1 MLPKH
6 ELLLAIC
13 ELLIFPTFFAYLSAL
28 LHSLC
33 SGAKACR
40 IPIDGLGDLVRKIF
54 PHQVVSAVAVA
65 SDPPSGFRGSWK
77 YLCGAIFS
85 ARLNWR
91 GSESRAAGNLL
102 AHHSLYVGRMDA
114 LVSSFCC

>member
-13 ELLIFPTFFAYLSAL
+13 ELLIFLLSSLTYLPFCIRSVLARKPAAFRLTASAI
-28 LHSLC
+28 SF
-33 SGAKACR
+33 
-40 IPIDGLGDLVRKIF
+40 RKIF
-54 PHQVVSAVAVA
+54 PHQVVSAVAAA